1 MPFIGHHH
9 CQGEQDLLKAAG
21 TPMIKAFPVIASPK
35 LTLLPGELSTRTS
48 RLGILSPTLMKARDE
63 LWKVREVREAREP
76 LRVNRRRARVEA
88 MLKLAQLR
96 SVDRLKVFVRDVIF
110 KESWRSQPCTAP
122 SSL

>member
-1 MPFIGHHH
+1 
-9 CQGEQDLLKAAG
+9 
-21 TPMIKAFPVIASPK
+21 
-35 LTLLPGELSTRTS
+35 
-48 RLGILSPTLMKARDE
+48 
-63 LWKVREVREAREP
+63 